1 MVEEVAGL
9 CPACPRPVAETPPT
23 GPHEREVLQ
32 YSWAQVASDNRSVLI
47 PMQTYLKLKGR
58 TAYRNGCMVVI
69 QSAMEFPDRPT
80 LIAGDKNID
89 EFRSYGEHDM
99 Q

>member
-1 MVEEVAGL
+1 MAAHSILADSITPQTGQM
-9 CPACPRPVAETPPT
+9 ETLIT
-23 GPHEREVLQ
+23 KRT
-32 YSWAQVASDNRSVLI
+32 QVDRSVLI